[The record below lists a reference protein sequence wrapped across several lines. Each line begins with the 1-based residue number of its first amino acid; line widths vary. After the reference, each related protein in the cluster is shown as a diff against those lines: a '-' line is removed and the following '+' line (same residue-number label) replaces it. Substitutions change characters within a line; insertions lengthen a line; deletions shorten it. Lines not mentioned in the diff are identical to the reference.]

1 MPPITLLHTADVH
14 LDTRFPSLGDYEAQ
28 RAKDFLETFANIV
41 RIALER
47 KVDLFCIAGDLFDS
61 PHPAAA
67 VFGFVKAHLE
77 KLFEAQIPVILIPG
91 THDNMM
97 ASDNVYQHPLFQ
109 KTILFSAPIL
119 HEPKHLRI
127 KGEDVYL
134 YGMAYHP
141 EISGDYLG
149 NLKRRSTDGIH
160 IGLLHGSIKG
170 APDWKIYAK
179 DFPIDLEELFA
190 LGLTYCALG
199 HYHNRIVYTDEG
211 IARASYPGTPEGKRF
226 RESGPRYVNL
236 IEISNNADLKIAPVA
251 VNTKT
256 VIEKEID
263 LFTLADPASLVKEM
277 TRWGGEKIIARFIL
291 KGTTEDFQDI
301 ERLKAEVSPYF
312 SYIEIVDETTVLNS
326 QWIRRL
332 ETENTIRGFFVRKM
346 KEKIEQLAT
355 SPDKQNDEQKIY
367 KEAFKEILS
376 EFQKREER

>member
-14 LDTRFPSLGDYEAQ
+14 LDTKFPSLGDYEAQ
-28 RAKDFLETFANIV
+28 RAKDFQGTFANIV

-47 KVDLFCIAGDLFDS
+47 KVDLFCVAGDLFDS
-61 PHPAAA
+61 PHPAPI
-67 VFGFVKAHLE
+67 VFSFVKAHLE
-77 KLFEAQIPVILIPG
+77 KLFEAEIPVILIPG

-97 ASDNVYQHPLFQ
+97 ASDTVYQHPLFQ

-119 HEPKHLRI
+119 HEPKYLRI

-141 EISGDYLG
+141 EISGDYLN
-149 NLKRRSTDGIH
+149 NLKRRGASGIH

-199 HYHNRIVYTDEG
+199 HYHNRIVYTHEG

-236 IEISNNADLKIAPVA
+236 IEISNDADLKIAPVA

-256 VIEKEID
+256 LIEKEID
-263 LFTLADPASLVKEM
+263 LFTLEGPDSLIKEM
-277 TRWGGEKIIARFIL
+277 TRQGGEKMIARFIL
-291 KGTTEDFQDI
+291 KGTTEDFLDS

-312 SYIEIVDETTVLNS
+312 SYVEIVDETTVLDS

-355 SPDKQNDEQKIY
+355 SPNMKEEQKIY

-376 EFQKREER
+376 EFQKREGA